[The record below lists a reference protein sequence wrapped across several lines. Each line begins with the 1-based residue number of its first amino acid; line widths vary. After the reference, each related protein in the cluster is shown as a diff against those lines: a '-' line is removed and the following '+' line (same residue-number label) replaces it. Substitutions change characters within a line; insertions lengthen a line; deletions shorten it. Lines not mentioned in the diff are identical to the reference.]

1 MGGGGEGGCG
11 IQTTGQLL
19 NGLLDAIPKSWFTK
33 SLAQWSG
40 KWEVCTVPDLL
51 F

>member
-1 MGGGGEGGCG
+1 MGVE

-19 NGLLDAIPKSWFTK
+19 NGLLNAIPKSWFTK
-33 SLAQWSG
+33 SLAHWSG
-40 KWEVCTVPDLL
+40 KWEVSTVPDLL